1 MTFYSWTRS
10 LASSIPRACHA
21 RTTLIGNRV
30 HVRNR
35 ESVLGVS
42 SRSHPPVFTL
52 SPSLLKGKWPWSRPL
67 CYLNALLKLF
77 TTRRHCVRLH
87 RRLWAGE
94 GICST
99 GLLPCCC
106 CVQSSGILPCF
117 ALTVVFSTAFRTAKV
132 CVWFFNYVRLIFC
145 PISCSFTDLWLRV
158 TVSAKLWYNDRFRP
172 TGEQTR
178 VNLGRILEVEPCSE
192 RQHVTLESGP
202 DHTGQSCCIHKCQV
216 DSWLLHVTHLWFR
229 SRLLNQLMS
238 YSGGL

>member
-21 RTTLIGNRV
+21 RTTLTGNRV

-178 VNLGRILEVEPCSE
+178 VNLGRI
-192 RQHVTLESGP
+192 
-202 DHTGQSCCIHKCQV
+202 
-216 DSWLLHVTHLWFR
+216 FR
-229 SRLLNQLMS
+229 SRTLFREATCNTGKCKWARSHRPVVLLSQV
-238 YSGGL
+238 SGWLDSFTSRTFDSVRVYWIS